1 LLFQTVIFFAENSDH
16 HKQNGKGA
24 RMGAFFMAGFVKK
37 YDSGAERPPLRPLL
51 WYSSCMGSDA
61 LLYFFPMDKTSFIR
75 KFIANAGSSIVS
87 VRFVKLDGS
96 LRSVQFNPRD
106 RQEIKGTGSPTTK
119 ASIIRCRDFRQAK
132 QGNAAWRS
140 FDTER
145 VISIQAN
152 GQHVFF

>member
-1 LLFQTVIFFAENSDH
+1 
-16 HKQNGKGA
+16 
-24 RMGAFFMAGFVKK
+24 
-37 YDSGAERPPLRPLL
+37 
-51 WYSSCMGSDA
+51 MGSDA
-61 LLYFFPMDKTSFIR
+61 LLCSFLMDKTSFIR

-132 QGNAAWRS
+132 TGNAAWRS

-152 GQHVFF
+152 GQHIVF

>member
-1 LLFQTVIFFAENSDH
+1 MPSLL
-16 HKQNGKGA
+16 
-24 RMGAFFMAGFVKK
+24 
-37 YDSGAERPPLRPLL
+37 LL
-51 WYSSCMGSDA
+51 
-61 LLYFFPMDKTSFIR
+61 PMDKTSFIR
-75 KFIANAGSSIVS
+75 QFIANAGSSIVS

-106 RQEIKGTGSPTTK
+106 KQEIKGTGTPTTK
-119 ASIIRCRDFRQAK
+119 ANIVRCRDFRQAK
-132 QGNAAWRS
+132 AGNAAWRS

>member
-1 LLFQTVIFFAENSDH
+1 MTRGPQGPFFVP
-16 HKQNGKGA
+16 G
-24 RMGAFFMAGFVKK
+24 MVFFSHGQ
-37 YDSGAERPPLRPLL
+37 R
-51 WYSSCMGSDA
+51 C
-61 LLYFFPMDKTSFIR
+61 LLYLFLMNKTAFIQ
-75 KFIANAGSSIVS
+75 KFLANAGSSIVS

-106 RQEIKGTGSPTTK
+106 RQEIKGTGLPTTK

-132 QGNAAWRS
+132 AGNAAWRS

-152 GQHVFF
+152 GQHISF

>member
-1 LLFQTVIFFAENSDH
+1 
-16 HKQNGKGA
+16 
-24 RMGAFFMAGFVKK
+24 
-37 YDSGAERPPLRPLL
+37 
-51 WYSSCMGSDA
+51 
-61 LLYFFPMDKTSFIR
+61 MDKTSFIR
-75 KFIANAGSSIVS
+75 QFIANAGSSIVS
-87 VRFVKLDGS
+87 VNFVKLDGS

-140 FDTER
+140 FDTDR